1 MKSITIALSSIVLG
15 TALAMTS
22 FTSHASQDNPLDIAA
37 PFKYAKQVVNQE
49 SMDMLA
55 KKQRI
60 QDYVDDMDQQ
70 HFTRMVKAVGTERFI
85 SKQAIIIGKTRG
97 VSKANQPVLRQQ
109 QRLDNALQSVAASKQ
124 MKRVL
129 AQYLYADA
137 SKPVYAGLS
146 EGMLA
151 TRMPTPS
158 N

>member
-1 MKSITIALSSIVLG
+1 MKSITSTLSFVVLG

-22 FTSHASQDNPLDIAA
+22 AASHAERNNPLSIAA
-37 PFKYAKQVVNQE
+37 PFKYAQQVVNQE
-49 SMDMLA
+49 SIDMLA

-60 QDYVDDMDQQ
+60 QDYVDAMDQQ
-70 HFTRMVKAVGTERFI
+70 HFTRMVEAVGAERFI
-85 SKQAIIIGKTRG
+85 PKQAITLGKTRG
-97 VSKANQPVLRQQ
+97 ASETKQSVLSQQ